1 MMTIRVVWR
10 SSVACV
16 VAKPAGLATQSVGD
30 VPSLEL
36 ALIRQWQDRSRPD
49 TPTRPGSYLAFPH
62 RLDRPVGGVIM
73 VALSKKAAGLLGQ
86 QFETRK
92 ISKAYLAWVEGDLE
106 PAGDGSEWVWTDR
119 LRKVLG
125 EPRAEV
131 VADQPLDLH
140 RVPSGCAEEAGK
152 VAITRVRVL
161 RREAGRTLVRL
172 HPETG
177 RMHQLRIQCA
187 HRGHPIIGDDRYGA
201 SPHPGWDAEARKMVL
216 SGDAIALYAHQ
227 IGFHDPANGR
237 WTEVRDLPPW
247 DALRVTEADLLP

>member
-10 SSVACV
+10 SSLACV

-30 VPSLEL
+30 VPSLEW
-36 ALIRQWQDRSRPD
+36 ALTQQWKDPSAAD
-49 TPTRPGSYLAFPH
+49 TPKRPGSYLAFPH
-62 RLDRPVGGVIM
+62 RLDRPVGGVIL
-73 VALSKKAAGLLGQ
+73 VALSKRAAGLLGQ

-92 ISKAYLAWVEGDLE
+92 ICKAYLAWVEGNLE
-106 PAGDGSEWVWTDR
+106 PASDGADWVWTDR

-125 EPRAEV
+125 EPRAEIV
-131 VADQPLDLH
+131 GDQPLDLH
-140 RVPSGCAEEAGK
+140 SVPGHSAEEAGK

-161 RREAGRTLVRL
+161 RQESGRTLVRL

-187 HRGHPIIGDDRYGA
+187 HRGHPIVGDYRYGA
-201 SPHPGWDAEARKMVL
+201 SLNPDWDAESRQIVL
-216 SGDAIALYAHQ
+216 SGDAIALYAHR
-227 IGFHDPANGR
+227 IGFHAPEGGR

-247 DALRVTEADLLP
+247 ETLKVTEADLLG